1 MKVLILAGGLGTRLS
16 EETVLKPKPMVE
28 IGEKPILWHI
38 MKLYSFYGYNDFIIL
53 LGYKGHI
60 IKEYFSN
67 YFIRHSDVTFD
78 IKNNR
83 TEIINNH
90 AEPWK
95 VTLID
100 TGINT
105 MTGGRIKRVEKYLNN
120 EPFML
125 TYGDG
130 VSNVDIPDL
139 VKFHKDHGKLV
150 TMTSVQPEGR
160 FGSLVLNGNNEVLRF
175 QEKIKGDGNWINA
188 GFFICQPE
196 VLNYID
202 DDSTVFER
210 TPLENLA
217 LKKQLITYQHT
228 GFWKP
233 MDTKKDKTEL
243 EEMIA
248 VDMAPWM
255 VWKKKE
261 NSIKNNA
268 AVSN

>member
-1 MKVLILAGGLGTRLS
+1 M
-16 EETVLKPKPMVE
+16 
-28 IGEKPILWHI
+28 LWHI
-38 MKLYSFYGYNDFIIL
+38 MKLYSFYGFNEFIIL
-53 LGYKGHI
+53 LGYIGYM
-60 IKEYFSN
+60 IKDFFAN
-67 YFIRHSDVTFD
+67 YFIQHSDVTFD
-78 IKNNR
+78 ILNNR
-83 TEIINNH
+83 TEILNNR

-105 MTGGRIKRVEKYLNN
+105 MTGGRIKRVAKYLNN

-130 VSNVDIPDL
+130 VSDVNISNLVD
-139 VKFHKDHGKLV
+139 FHKSHGKLI

-175 QEKIKGDGNWINA
+175 QEKIKGDGNWING

-210 TPLENLA
+210 NPLENLA
-217 LKKQLITYQHT
+217 NEKQLITYKHT

-248 VDMAPWM
+248 GDNAPWM
-255 VWKKKE
+255 IWEKRRI
-261 NSIKNNA
+261 NQQIN
-268 AVSN
+268 